1 MFHGQRIN
9 LYFVIIKI
17 YKLYGIFHFVC
28 NTPPIL
34 LAREKIPAPL
44 PTRGRQGGRCGL
56 AGGGGGRAKRAQS
69 RGRGPGG
76 PPCPCFGL
84 AGRGAGGPPAAKRRR
99 PPGRCGF
106 LLPYGSPPYFPSVT
120 HHTSKAFWKP
130 PKAVSKAEPFAA
142 LGEAPLTPFASP
154 GAAHAPSAPH
164 FRPATSQGSGGGAAP
179 SRGPG
184 ARPPLAVAEPI
195 SISDSAPAFLSD
207 LAQTLLL
214 RHEKGPANAEPFG
227 CRKSGLR
234 HFSEVFIAPL
244 RLRRGQ
250 GMQRNPCYARLFAD
264 LTRTP
269 QGAFSCPFGTIH
281 LVSPNPIIA
290 SGGCGPR
297 APRGF
302 STS

>member
-44 PTRGRQGGRCGL
+44 PTRGRQGGRCGPAGGAAGAQSAHKARAGGPEGRPALALVWL
-56 AGGGGGRAKRAQS
+56 AGGPEAPR
-69 RGRGPGG
+69 
-76 PPCPCFGL
+76 PPN
-84 AGRGAGGPPAAKRRR
+84 AAA

-195 SISDSAPAFLSD
+195 SICASAPAFLSD

-214 RHEKGPANAEPFG
+214 RHEKGPANAEPFDY
-227 CRKSGLR
+227 
-234 HFSEVFIAPL
+234 FFV
-244 RLRRGQ
+244 
-250 GMQRNPCYARLFAD
+250 LF
-264 LTRTP
+264 TR
-269 QGAFSCPFGTIH
+269 
-281 LVSPNPIIA
+281 
-290 SGGCGPR
+290 
-297 APRGF
+297 
-302 STS
+302 

>member
-44 PTRGRQGGRCGL
+44 PTRGRQGGRCGP
-56 AGGGGGRAKRAQS
+56 AGGRRARKARTKQGQGA
-69 RGRGPGG
+69 RG

-120 HHTSKAFWKP
+120 HHTPKAFWKP

-195 SISDSAPAFLSD
+195 SICASAPAFLSD

-214 RHEKGPANAEPFG
+214 RHEKGPANAGPFRLSKKWLAPLFRG
-227 CRKSGLR
+227 FHSSLAPTARPGSYARKPLLRKAFCGFDAHPPGGLLLSLRDNSPCVAKSDQSLRGLR
-234 HFSEVFIAPL
+234 P
-244 RLRRGQ
+244 
-250 GMQRNPCYARLFAD
+250 
-264 LTRTP
+264 
-269 QGAFSCPFGTIH
+269 
-281 LVSPNPIIA
+281 PN
-290 SGGCGPR
+290 
-297 APRGF
+297 PRGF
-302 STS
+302 FDS